1 MDIQI
6 PNEKEINEM
15 NINEVLNWAGKL
27 ISVQATL
34 TRAQVAVANRLKV
47 INDHNIELQSTLIR
61 TIGDK

>member
-15 NINEVLNWAGKL
+15 NISEVLNWAGKL

-34 TRAQVAVANRLKV
+34 TRTQVAVANRLKV
-47 INDHNIELQSTLIR
+47 INDHNIELQSNLIR